1 MIPWNQEEIHGAC
14 SLLFTCFSKQKFF
27 FNQSLSLAPCWAH
40 DAASVPIISET
51 NLFPCS
57 KVTSSKHSWGVAK
70 GHISVWLPTGNFG
83 LWTQVLCLSFSN
95 DLLMEDWPAELN
107 YIPCLLS
114 RRLGSKSS
122 WALWKRIPSEWILA
136 YLCLF
141 AVMRCP
147 FSPKGI
153 PQSLTWAAN
162 SVQQGISET
171 KQCSWPDQ
179 CTCFEVCVVFYFWCQ
194 ICWLLEGGGLLYS
207 RQQVELWEL
216 NS

>member
-1 MIPWNQEEIHGAC
+1 MQLL
-14 SLLFTCFSKQKFF
+14 SLLSVKQICF
-27 FNQSLSLAPCWAH
+27 LALKWLP
-40 DAASVPIISET
+40 ASTVEELQRAS
-51 NLFPCS
+51 
-57 KVTSSKHSWGVAK
+57 
-70 GHISVWLPTGNFG
+70 ISVLLPRGKCFQLFG
-83 LWTQVLCLSFSN
+83 LWTQVLWLSFSN
-95 DLLMEDWPAELN
+95 DLLMQDWPAELN

-114 RRLGSKSS
+114 RCLGSKSS

-147 FSPKGI
+147 FPPKGI

-162 SVQQGISET
+162 STQQGASET

-179 CTCFEVCVVFYFWCQ
+179 CTCFEVCVVFCFWCQ
-194 ICWLLEGGGLLYS
+194 NRWLLEGGGLLFS